1 MPAGPSDVMWH
12 VSQLCTL
19 IGTFSPQQ
27 RPVTL
32 SATLSL
38 QSFDFFSFS
47 LRFPSSSYHFLSLHS
62 VAASS
67 VCVCVLWFLWT
78 DLPLL
83 WGENYR
89 WLFIYLFI
97 FATKLLAFFFSVVD
111 FAVFSVTLFLFFPI
125 ACRAFVLGFWGLW
138 IKLVP

>member
-1 MPAGPSDVMWH
+1 MPRKRAAMPAGPSDVMWH

-47 LRFPSSSYHFLSLHS
+47 LRFPSSSHHFLSLHS

-67 VCVCVLWFLWT
+67 VCLCFVIFVDWLAPALRWK
-78 DLPLL
+78 LPMV
-83 WGENYR
+83 
-89 WLFIYLFI
+89 IYLFLQPSCSLSS
-97 FATKLLAFFFSVVD
+97 FLLLILLFSQLP
-111 FAVFSVTLFLFFPI
+111 FSCFSQLHAELLF
-125 ACRAFVLGFWGLW
+125 
-138 IKLVP
+138 

>member
-38 QSFDFFSFS
+38 QSFDFFSFFS
-47 LRFPSSSYHFLSLHS
+47 PFSFFFLPLSLS
-62 VAASS
+62 AFCSS
-67 VCVCVLWFLWT
+67 FKCVCLCFVIFVDWLAPALRWK
-78 DLPLL
+78 LPMV
-83 WGENYR
+83 
-89 WLFIYLFI
+89 IYLFI